1 MKGTRY
7 GAFTSI
13 GKLIRLAK
21 QQHFST
27 IKTTFIGETKWSH
40 VTKFILLQVLERSMS
55 VLNLISDTEYKNGT
69 KKVVSAYHRKK
80 LYLSKR
86 GYTFLWLRK
95 IEDK

>member
-1 MKGTRY
+1 ME
-7 GAFTSI
+7 
-13 GKLIRLAK
+13 RL
-21 QQHFST
+21 
-27 IKTTFIGETKWSH
+27 
-40 VTKFILLQVLERSMS
+40 LLERSMS